1 MEVKAEQPPPLCVG
15 IVGCGRI
22 GIVHMDTIKQ
32 CKGAQIV
39 SIGGSSRPEA
49 IKELAQKYNVDHYAC
64 DAKEVID
71 NPNVQAVWICSPS
84 QFHAEQIRH
93 AASLGKDI
101 FCEKPIATN
110 LEETIEAVKYAREK
124 GVKLMVALQR
134 RFDPNFL
141 RVKECIRNND
151 TGTPVQVKLT
161 SRDPAPPPF
170 KYVKGGGGIFKDMA
184 IHDLDM
190 SRFLMGE
197 EPQEIFAVGSC
208 HIDKSIEVLEA
219 PESYD
224 TATIIVKYREGRTA
238 MIDVCRQA
246 TYGYDQ
252 RAEVLGLEAMVMTE
266 NLYPTMAKTFTAERV
281 GMADL
286 PYDFFMSRYIE
297 AYKAETLAFIN
308 AISKDKDAPITGED
322 GIVALG
328 MAIAAGLSAKEKRWV
343 KMAEVLPNMPDQPR
357 FSKRERFGL
366 FLRRGIRRAGLGPQ

>member
-1 MEVKAEQPPPLCVG
+1 MLSFSHLSLSLARSLSLSLSSHPTTVVHTLLIRVKAEQPPPLCVG

-151 TGTPVQVKLT
+151 TGTPVQV
-161 SRDPAPPPF
+161 
-170 KYVKGGGGIFKDMA
+170 I
-184 IHDLDM
+184 
-190 SRFLMGE
+190 
-197 EPQEIFAVGSC
+197 
-208 HIDKSIEVLEA
+208 
-219 PESYD
+219 
-224 TATIIVKYREGRTA
+224 GRPH
-238 MIDVCRQA
+238 R
-246 TYGYDQ
+246 
-252 RAEVLGLEAMVMTE
+252 
-266 NLYPTMAKTFTAERV
+266 
-281 GMADL
+281 
-286 PYDFFMSRYIE
+286 
-297 AYKAETLAFIN
+297 
-308 AISKDKDAPITGED
+308 
-322 GIVALG
+322 
-328 MAIAAGLSAKEKRWV
+328 
-343 KMAEVLPNMPDQPR
+343 
-357 FSKRERFGL
+357 
-366 FLRRGIRRAGLGPQ
+366 